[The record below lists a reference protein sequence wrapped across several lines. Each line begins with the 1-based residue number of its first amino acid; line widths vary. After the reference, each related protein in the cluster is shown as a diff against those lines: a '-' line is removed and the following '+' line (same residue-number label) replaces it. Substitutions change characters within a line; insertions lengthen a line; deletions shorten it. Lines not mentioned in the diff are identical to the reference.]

1 MLEQD
6 PWPPR
11 ARSLYGRELVP
22 QPNTFPASAVAG
34 LAVPVLGRQT
44 GRNWELAWE
53 VLIVSLN
60 FSSTRLAFLGCVMF
74 FRTPR
79 ILLQEMVKS
88 EIVFRIISMAK
99 MSVDQPVSFVLP

>member
-22 QPNTFPASAVAG
+22 QPNTLPATAAAG
-34 LAVPVLGRQT
+34 LVVPVLGRQI
-44 GRNWELAWE
+44 GRYWE
-53 VLIVSLN
+53 VLIVALN
-60 FSSTRLAFLGCVMF
+60 FSSTRLAFLGWVMF

-79 ILLQEMVKS
+79 ILLQEMAQG
-88 EIVFRIISMAK
+88 EIVLRQK
-99 MSVDQPVSFVLP
+99 C